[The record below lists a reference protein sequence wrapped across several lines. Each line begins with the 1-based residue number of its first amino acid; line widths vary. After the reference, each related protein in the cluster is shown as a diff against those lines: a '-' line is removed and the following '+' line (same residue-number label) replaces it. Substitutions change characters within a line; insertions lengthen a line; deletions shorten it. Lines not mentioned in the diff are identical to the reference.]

1 MEMVVSKETSCQMGG
16 YDVLEVK
23 QVSKLYENQRG
34 VRHIDFSMSRGEIV
48 GFLGP
53 NGAGKTTTMRMI
65 TGYLN
70 PTHGTITIDGLSM
83 ADHPKKARQKI
94 GYLPETPPL
103 YPEMSVRAY
112 LQFIADL
119 RGIPV
124 REQKQRIG
132 GVIERLGLEG
142 RERQI
147 IRSLSKG
154 YKQRIGLAQAILHN
168 PDLLVL
174 DEPTSGLDPKQIIE
188 IRQLIRELGEN
199 HTVLLSTHI
208 LPEINTLCNR
218 VLIINQ
224 GSIVLDGQPDQLANT
239 MGETFE
245 VSLEI
250 KGPREAV
257 LAELRGIPGVGSV
270 RELAGEPSAAPALA
284 AEPSDAEAAAP
295 STAVSAESETVK
307 VIVASADKTDI
318 RETLFYRMADK
329 RYPIVS
335 MKKESLSL
343 EDIFLKLTTNESLDS
358 TAADGDPTPE
368 AEEAVPHA

>member
-1 MEMVVSKETSCQMGG
+1 M
-16 YDVLEVK
+16 LEVK

-34 VRHIDFSMSRGEIV
+34 VHNIDFAMTRGEIV

-70 PTHGTITIDGLSM
+70 PTHGSIAIDGLPM
-83 ADHPKKARQKI
+83 AEHPKKARQKI

-103 YPEMSVRAY
+103 YPEMSITAY
-112 LQFIADL
+112 LKFIADL
-119 RGIPV
+119 RDIPV
-124 REQKQRIG
+124 REQKTRIG
-132 GVIERLGLEG
+132 EVIERLGLQG

-154 YKQRIGLAQAILHN
+154 YKQRIGLAQAILHG

-208 LPEINTLCNR
+208 LPEINALCNR
-218 VLIINQ
+218 VLIIHQ
-224 GSIVLDGQPDQLANT
+224 GRIVLDGQPEQLAT
-239 MGETFE
+239 SLGDTFE

-250 KGPREAV
+250 KGPRETV
-257 LAELRGIPGVGSV
+257 LAELRGTPGVTAV
-270 RELAGEPSAAPALA
+270 RELTEGPEAALSASGSQTGADAPEAAGEPGAAGEAL
-284 AEPSDAEAAAP
+284 D
-295 STAVSAESETVK
+295 TVR
-307 VIVASADKTDI
+307 VIAQSADRQDI
-318 RETLFYRMADK
+318 REALFYRMAEK
-329 RYPIVS
+329 RLPILS
-335 MKKESLSL
+335 MKRESLSL
-343 EDIFLKLTTNESLDS
+343 EDIFLKLTTDERMDETDGSGAGLTEDDAA
-358 TAADGDPTPE
+358 TANAGGDH
-368 AEEAVPHA
+368 HA

>member
-284 AEPSDAEAAAP
+284 AGPSDAEAAAP

-358 TAADGDPTPE
+358 TAADDDPTPE